1 MKKVV
6 KLTEKDLTRL
16 IKRVINEGTPLQ
28 TINEKLKVSDY
39 VKNNPNVKGNF
50 EVVNGILLLT
60 ENNLSYTEIIP

>member
-50 EVVNGILLLT
+50 EVLNGTLLLT